1 MKEEQKEIF
10 NEHIR
15 DWSFDFHNLEKRI
28 NSDNLINS
36 DNWNTDLVDLFKPL
50 SYGSIKEVWKY
61 KVTLNQI

>member
-10 NEHIR
+10 NERIR

-36 DNWNTDLVDLFKPL
+36 DN
-50 SYGSIKEVWKY
+50 
-61 KVTLNQI
+61 

>member
-36 DNWNTDLVDLFKPL
+36 DNWNTDLVDLFKHL